1 MTLRWLSS
9 MVGGRAV
16 KSVRQKVAPRAQRE
30 LGDAID
36 ADAVTVRRVVLRD
49 IVLDREAG
57 ELAERIVIARV
68 NATTRPAMD
77 AWLTDDTAPDLDV
90 RTDWLFLPAVPEAI
104 LMGVA
109 EDPTTSAPRFRFN
122 LRLSADEYR
131 RHLDHLSKTGLLG
144 LTSVPLVIGDD
155 RCLQSPCVFVMV
167 HQEPLREFL
176 RMIPAAPVV

>member
-1 MTLRWLSS
+1 
-9 MVGGRAV
+9 MVRGRAV

-30 LGDAID
+30 LGEAID

-49 IVLDREAG
+49 VVLNRKAG
-57 ELAERIVIARV
+57 KLAERTVIARV
-68 NATTRPAMD
+68 NASTQPAMD
-77 AWLTDDTAPDLDV
+77 AWLTDETVPEIDV

-109 EDPTTSAPRFRFN
+109 EDPTTGAPRFRFN

-144 LTSVPLVIGDD
+144 LTSVPLQIDD
-155 RCLQSPCVFVMV
+155 NRCLESPCAFVTV
-167 HQEPLREFL
+167 LREPLREFL

>member
-1 MTLRWLSS
+1 
-9 MVGGRAV
+9 
-16 KSVRQKVAPRAQRE
+16 
-30 LGDAID
+30 
-36 ADAVTVRRVVLRD
+36 
-49 IVLDREAG
+49 
-57 ELAERIVIARV
+57 
-68 NATTRPAMD
+68 
-77 AWLTDDTAPDLDV
+77 V

-109 EDPTTSAPRFRFN
+109 EDPTTSAPRFRFH